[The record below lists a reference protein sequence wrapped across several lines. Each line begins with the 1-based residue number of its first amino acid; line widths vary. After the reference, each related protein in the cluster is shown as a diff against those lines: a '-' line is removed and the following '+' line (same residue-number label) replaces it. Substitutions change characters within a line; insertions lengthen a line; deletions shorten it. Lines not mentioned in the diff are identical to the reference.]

1 MDTASQIEENRRNA
15 KSLFRDCSLEHIV
28 NLYKEKSR
36 LDAGDWC
43 KISLVSVSQC
53 LFSGNDLDESGL
65 HPWFSDSHMMTE
77 LVELLGQDTRRPVIH
92 SNLTHTLELKYAD

>member
-1 MDTASQIEENRRNA
+1 MDTASQIAENRRNA
-15 KSLFRDCSLEHIV
+15 KALFRDCCLEHII

-43 KISLVSVSQC
+43 EISLVAVSQA
-53 LFSGNDLDESGL
+53 LFSSNDLDANGL

-77 LVELLGQDTRRPVIH
+77 LVELLGQDTRRAVVCL
-92 SNLTHTLELKYAD
+92 NRTLQLKYTD